1 MAQWLVLKGR
11 DEQFTVDGLARL
23 QENAQAGNLRLG
35 DLIQPPGTT
44 EWLYVEE
51 VPDLKDHCAPP
62 EDDDDD
68 FMPRRS
74 GMGTR
79 GLQGL
84 LSLLIVGGVVV
95 MFTSMQNLPE
105 QDAKLIGEGGLHY
118 SEMLVTHAGSA
129 LRSRPDASG
138 SVSASVAKDE
148 VLDLM
153 AKRGPFYRAK
163 NRQGVEGWI
172 PHDHVIPI
180 YQLGGLEVLNEY
192 DPLYNPDRYFEVAN
206 ANWQQLPDSEEGQTS
221 IQLMLSNISVYDMT
235 DLILLATIR
244 DSRGQVLETKEIAIE
259 GTIPANG
266 RTMIGTLV
274 DVEDDKKRRAKDEE
288 PPPARL
294 LTEYTFAEMV
304 EEEPEIQ
311 ETQEYRPGAEV
322 WLEHPDYNRA
332 SIEPLE
338 LRAVP
343 TEEAIERMQGTR

>member
-11 DEQFTVDGLARL
+11 DEQFTVDGLVRL
-23 QENAQAGNLRLG
+23 QDLAKAGNLQLG

-51 VPDLKDHCAPP
+51 VPDLQDHCVPL
-62 EDDDDD
+62 EDDDED

-74 GMGTR
+74 GIGAR
-79 GLQGL
+79 GLQAL

-105 QDAKLIGEGGLHY
+105 QDAKLIGEGGLNY

-129 LRSRPDASG
+129 LRSTPDPSG
-138 SVSASVAKDE
+138 SVSASVGKDE

-153 AKRGPFYRAK
+153 AKRDSFYRAK

-244 DSRGQVLETKEIAIE
+244 DSRGQVLETKEISIE
-259 GTIPANG
+259 GTIPAKG

-274 DVEDDKKRRAKDEE
+274 DVDEGKKGRANDEE
-288 PPPARL
+288 APPARL
-294 LTEYTFAEMV
+294 LTEHTFNEMV
-304 EEEPEIQ
+304 KEDPELQ

-343 TEEAIERMQGTR
+343 TEEAIERMQGAR